1 MRRMLNAW
9 ADDARWMMWVGVG
22 FVLMLA
28 MLVVADAAWA
38 QVVFRNGRWVD
49 ERSLR
54 GQLDPAVYLALMRF
68 ALVAAATGIG
78 FAIGWFLSP
87 QGRDARLA
95 VLLFIG
101 LLGLG
106 LVAFNQGPLGWSVAT
121 LLAVIGF
128 AWGLGRWLGH
138 AIGSLLEMPTTFGS
152 AQWAEASHM
161 SEKDLFGED
170 GIVLGSA
177 FDGQV
182 QSKFAYKGDRHV
194 LTVAPTRSGKGVSHI
209 VPNLLTYQGSVL
221 VIDPK
226 GENAMITAQK
236 RIALGQE
243 VHLVDPWDIAATKSG
258 LTPARFNPLDWIK
271 ADDPEATENAMIL
284 ADALV
289 QSAPKGEAFWI
300 EESKALLQG
309 IIPLVALD
317 ETYEGRRDLGTVRD
331 VLLLTGE
338 ELTAVFTYM
347 AHSDHSLIRS
357 TGARC
362 LQKEEKLMAS
372 VMASAQAETHML
384 DSHRL
389 RESLSASD
397 FAFEDLKK
405 RNMSVF
411 LILPADRLNA
421 FNRFLRLMVQQ
432 AITVTA
438 RNIADKPAKP
448 VLFILDEMPAL
459 GRLAM
464 VEQAY
469 GLMAGFGMQI
479 WGITQDL
486 CQLRRVY
493 GEDYE
498 SFIANSGA
506 VAYFGSPDK
515 RTTEYFSA
523 LCGQT
528 TVWNFSTAVATAF
541 SRTFGKSSS
550 SSESNTNTDNRA
562 AAQRKLAYPDE
573 LMRMPLDM
581 QLVLI
586 EGTNPIMAHKTRWF
600 EDPDLK
606 AKGVNLRITDVRS
619 QKSED

>member
-1 MRRMLNAW
+1 MRRIV
-9 ADDARWMMWVGVG
+9 DARAGEARLVMLVWVGLALTLAL
-22 FVLMLA
+22 VL
-28 MLVVADAAWA
+28 VADAAWA
-38 QVVFRNGRWVD
+38 QTVFRDGRWV
-49 ERSLR
+49 EARSY
-54 GQLDPAVYLALMRF
+54 QAHIAFMRM
-68 ALVAAATGIG
+68 LVIG
-78 FAIGWFLSP
+78 GASCAGFMIGWFFSP
-87 QGRDARLA
+87 SGSEARLTVFLLTGVVA
-95 VLLFIG
+95 VFIVLFNDG
-101 LLGLG
+101 LLGWG
-106 LVAFNQGPLGWSVAT
+106 TTTA
-121 LLAVIGF
+121 LALIGF
-128 AWGLGRWLGH
+128 AWGLGYWLGK
-138 AIGSLLEMPTTFGS
+138 ALGSLMELPTTFGS
-152 AQWAEASHM
+152 AKWADAAHM
-161 SEKDLFGED
+161 VEKDLFGED

-177 FDGQV
+177 FDGEGY
-182 QSKFAYKGDRHV
+182 SKFAYKGDRHV
-194 LTVAPTRSGKGVSHI
+194 LSVAPTRSGKGVSHI

-226 GENAMITAQK
+226 GENAMITAHE
-236 RIALGQE
+236 RIAMGQK

-258 LTPARFNPLDWIK
+258 LTPARFNPLDWIE

-300 EESKALLQG
+300 EEAKALLQG
-309 IIPLVALD
+309 IILLVALD
-317 ETYEGRRDLGTVRD
+317 ETYEGRRNLGTVRD

-389 RESLSASD
+389 RDSLSASD

-405 RNMSVF
+405 TNMSVF
-411 LILPADRLNA
+411 LILPADRLNT

-438 RNIADKPAKP
+438 RNIADKPASP

-528 TVWNFSTAVATAF
+528 TVWNFSTAMATAF
-541 SRTFGKSSS
+541 SRTFGQSPSSG
-550 SSESNTNTDNRA
+550 ESNTNTDTRA

-573 LMRMPLDM
+573 LMRMPLDR

-586 EGTNPIMAHKTRWF
+586 EGTNPIMAQKIRWF

-606 AKGVNLRITDVRS
+606 TKGVNLRRAS
-619 QKSED
+619 